1 MSSPTT
7 IAIAG
12 FTGKMARL
20 ITTSLL
26 RSHPEVQIHGLTR
39 NPSKVPSSLRS
50 NPNIE
55 LFEASSDNISALR
68 KGLFGTSACVC
79 CYLGDEKLMTEG
91 QKILI
96 DACIAE
102 NVPRY
107 IASDWSL
114 DFRGLKVGDH
124 PVKDPMKHIQAYLEE
139 REAEGKIKGVHVLN
153 GAFTEIMFAP
163 FAAWAATRDGVFKY
177 HGTGDEKLDMTTYED
192 AARFTAEVTVDE
204 SAVGFLNGKSAVCI
218 VY

>member
-1 MSSPTT
+1 
-7 IAIAG
+7 
-12 FTGKMARL
+12 
-20 ITTSLL
+20 
-26 RSHPEVQIHGLTR
+26 
-39 NPSKVPSSLRS
+39 
-50 NPNIE
+50 
-55 LFEASSDNISALR
+55 
-68 KGLFGTSACVC
+68 
-79 CYLGDEKLMTEG
+79 MTEG

-114 DFRGLKVGDH
+114 DFRGLRFGDH

-139 REAEGKIKGVHVLN
+139 KEAEGKIKGVHVLN
-153 GAFTEIMFAP
+153 GVFTEIMFAP
-163 FAAWAATRDGVFKY
+163 FTAWAAAGYGVFKY

-192 AARFTAEVTVDE
+192 AARFTAEVAVDE